1 MGIFISD
8 TGVIFMDNTHK
19 RGVLFYLRVVICTL
33 LVLNIAV
40 SLVLSIIHIVKR
52 TFEYDRLSI
61 AGYTSISWAKD
72 YPLNISCYGN
82 PDSSHTIVALSGIGI
97 SDFSVSLRPVTD
109 RLADD
114 NLIVFIDRAGYGLSH
129 DTMKKQ
135 TTERIVE
142 DYRSALKNAGFEA
155 PYVLL
160 PHSLGGAYA
169 TYWESRY
176 PDEIEGIAFLD
187 TTALNEEFLPES
199 KSSLMSN
206 VYPMLCKMGMHRLA
220 LKRYFSLLPDSYS
233 IEQKKLSKMLYSY
246 CGYSYAQL
254 SEEKNIKK
262 NCQTALKSIVRNDI
276 PKLYICSS
284 RGFEN
289 RDEVKEYVEWSDS
302 IMKKSGLQKIGY
314 SDEDADRTIQ
324 NCTKYIDEVI
334 MPYLDR
340 LGNCEFTRL
349 AGSHMIYEQKPD
361 ECAEIIRD
369 FIERL

>member
-1 MGIFISD
+1 
-8 TGVIFMDNTHK
+8 MDNTRK
-19 RGVLFYLRVVICTL
+19 RGVFFYIRLIICSL
-33 LVLNIAV
+33 LVFNIAV
-40 SLVLSIIHIVKR
+40 ALVLSIIHVIKR
-52 TFEYDRLSI
+52 NVEYNRLSI
-61 AGYTSISWAKD
+61 AGYASIAWTED
-72 YPLNISCYGN
+72 YPLNVCSYGN
-82 PDSSHTIVALSGIGI
+82 PDSSHTIVALSGMGI
-97 SDFSVSLRPVTD
+97 SDYSVALRPVTD
-109 RLADD
+109 KLADD

-135 TTERIVE
+135 TTECIVD
-142 DYRSALKNAGFEA
+142 DYRTALKNAGFEA

-160 PHSLGGAYA
+160 PHSISGAYA

-187 TTALNEEFLPES
+187 TTALNEDFLPES
-199 KSSLMSN
+199 KSSLLSS
-206 VYPMLCKMGMHRLA
+206 VYPMLCKMGLHRFA
-220 LKRYFSLLPDSYS
+220 LKKYFNLLPDSYS
-233 IEQKKLSKMLYSY
+233 REQKRLSKMLYAY

-284 RGFEN
+284 RGFES
-289 RDEVKEYVEWSDS
+289 RDEVKEYIEWSGS
-302 IMKKSGLQKIGY
+302 IMKKPGLQKISY

-334 MPYLDR
+334 LPYLDM
-340 LGNCEFTRL
+340 LGNCEFVRL